1 MTNSEERTR
10 RIWSKVGM
18 VFLVVA
24 AVTVVIGLL
33 SMLLLDEGGARIVAG
48 GFHYALAG
56 LVFRPSTW
64 ERVSY
69 PFYPQRTPM
78 MGILIVVFTTMAL
91 WEVVVNI
98 LF

>member
-1 MTNSEERTR
+1 MSNSEERAR

-18 VFLVVA
+18 VFLVIA
-24 AVTVVIGLL
+24 AVTVAIGLL
-33 SMLLLDEGGARIVAG
+33 SIVLLDGGGVRIVAG

-56 LVFRPSTW
+56 LIFRPSTW

-69 PFYPQRTPM
+69 PFLPQRTPM